1 MANRFDDANAPEAE
15 PATIVAAIY
24 VGEPAEAVGKYLID
38 YADMKQA
45 NAKKRAVSAA
55 DISGG

>member
-1 MANRFDDANAPEAE
+1 LANLFDDANAPETE
-15 PATIVAAIY
+15 PATIVAAIS
-24 VGEPAEAVGKYLID
+24 VGESAEVVGKYLVD

-55 DISGG
+55 DISER